1 MGFAGTRQLSSQDVR
16 STSTTKQEQYGA
28 VGVTPDG
35 RVYRYVGADSTGLS
49 IGKLAV
55 MPAKVA
61 AHTNVA
67 LDSTSPV
74 AVGSASIIV
83 TIATTAITA
92 DQYSEG
98 FAVINDGTGKGCAYR
113 IAGHTTITS
122 AGGAVTLFLDEPIK
136 TALATADS
144 KVVLVASPF
153 SGVGHSTTLANA
165 AGVANL
171 AIAASAF
178 GWVQSGGILG
188 VLSDGIITKG
198 YEVVQSTSV
207 AGAVAISAGNAAT
220 SQGLGVVP
228 EATVDAKYY
237 PVKLTIDRA

>member
-1 MGFAGTRQLSSQDVR
+1 MGFAGTRQLTSQDVR
-16 STSTTKQEQYGA
+16 ATSTVKNEQYGA
-28 VGVTPDG
+28 VGITPDG

-55 MPAKVA
+55 TPAKVV
-61 AHTNVA
+61 AHTNIA

-74 AVGSASIIV
+74 AVGSQSLVV
-83 TIATTAITA
+83 TVATTAVTA
-92 DQYSEG
+92 DQYTEG

-113 IAGHTTITS
+113 IAAHTTITS

-136 TALATADS
+136 TALAVADS
-144 KVVLVASPF
+144 KVVLVANPF
-153 SGVGHSTTLANA
+153 AGVGHSTTLANA
-165 AGVANL
+165 AGVANI
-171 AIAASAF
+171 AVAASAF
-178 GWVQSGGILG
+178 GWVQSGGYAS

-198 YEVVQSTSV
+198 YEVVQSTGVS
-207 AGAVAISAGNAAT
+207 GAVVISAGNAAT
-220 SQGLGVVP
+220 SQGLGAAV